1 VRGSLERKSLISIV
15 EEENE
20 HNFKAMAE
28 TMAVHVPVETTKSLQ
43 GPDFDA
49 FDESLGPQVQVCLV
63 LCLFYITP
71 GACDYVKE
79 TVDKEVMRQFVVQA
93 QKGYSPNKFH
103 NFAHALDVAYEVSLK
118 IRLVEAGRFMYEVGT
133 QQFWLLLAALG
144 LDLGHVGVDNQFL
157 IETQH
162 ELAVTYNDRSPLEN
176 LHCSRLFQILGSDD
190 ANVLKALDKDGYRE
204 ARRFIAD
211 AILHTDVVKH
221 NEMVK
226 ALSLL
231 YQMNTASFPTRGWSE
246 DTNEVLAGQVQLAS
260 NALLH
265 LSDIGSPMKK
275 WPTARKLALLSM
287 GEFFLQGDQEKAL
300 GVPVSVLNDRDRVN
314 VPSSQIGM
322 IEFMLLPLVEAT
334 VHIFPALCHTAKN
347 LERNA
352 EEWRDVWLGE
362 DARNDAAVEKMST
375 RVQKVKQRCSEL
387 HKMSDPPMSAR
398 SMMRRQEANM
408 SLGQLLP
415 DADPL

>member
-1 VRGSLERKSLISIV
+1 
-15 EEENE
+15 
-20 HNFKAMAE
+20 MAE

-190 ANVLKALDKDGYRE
+190 ANVLKALDKDVAEVSQQVKSCQSVEGLQNCYRVLKNEDDCTYPAGTRAFKTAAAQSELDEPLSACTGGNQTLTIVLKQGSRRRE
-204 ARRFIAD
+204 AMKGMHHECSNSLNVCMFEGLDETLGELKFVTTTQTFHEAFLETIPACTSAKVSELGLDRVDFRTVGPEPVDAVCDKLRAKIAD
-211 AILHTDVVKH
+211 HEAARDKH
-221 NEMVK
+221 RK
-226 ALSLL
+226 A
-231 YQMNTASFPTRGWSE
+231 SE
-246 DTNEVLAGQVQLAS
+246 EKGA
-260 NALLH
+260 
-265 LSDIGSPMKK
+265 KR
-275 WPTARKLALLSM
+275 RKEL
-287 GEFFLQGDQEKAL
+287 DEKAAKTK
-300 GVPVSVLNDRDRVN
+300 PEEMFDK
-314 VPSSQIGM
+314 
-322 IEFMLLPLVEAT
+322 PLAM
-334 VHIFPALCHTAKN
+334 
-347 LERNA
+347 
-352 EEWRDVWLGE
+352 
-362 DARNDAAVEKMST
+362 KM
-375 RVQKVKQRCSEL
+375 K
-387 HKMSDPPMSAR
+387 
-398 SMMRRQEANM
+398 
-408 SLGQLLP
+408 
-415 DADPL
+415 